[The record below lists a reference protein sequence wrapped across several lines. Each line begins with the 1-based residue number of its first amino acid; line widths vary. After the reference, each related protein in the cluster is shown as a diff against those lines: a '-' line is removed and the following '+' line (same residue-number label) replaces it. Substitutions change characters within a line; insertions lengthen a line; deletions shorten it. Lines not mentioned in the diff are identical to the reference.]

1 MAANGSASSPSL
13 ADWLAR
19 CRDAADAMQPIP
31 EASLFRRMMQH
42 DCYYK
47 DGADVYCSGAV
58 VPKAKSSSLACW
70 DGLQLASSIDGSAT
84 ELRLLFDTAGGPL
97 QLDGRQVEHLRSFLQ
112 VTVIDALLQ
121 RMHDGADLQV
131 EQPMKRLQT
140 FDSFYTVCA
149 GGDDASQALSM
160 VLAPD
165 ESGRRLVAAFTA
177 QDALQQFVAASSSG
191 GAVSLVSARL
201 SGKELFEQVA
211 STDDLDGIVFNA
223 SGPGPPIPLSRDAA
237 YAVLKG

>member
-1 MAANGSASSPSL
+1 MSSQI
-13 ADWLAR
+13 ATAR
-19 CRDAADAMQPIP
+19 GLIRMLHKESTAADAAAGLDNIVYRSDSLVKTAILAELAAQPLP
-31 EASLFRRMMQH
+31 PGPPGPNL
-42 DCYYK
+42 
-47 DGADVYCSGAV
+47 
-58 VPKAKSSSLACW
+58 
-70 DGLQLASSIDGSAT
+70 
-84 ELRLLFDTAGGPL
+84 ELLL
-97 QLDGRQVEHLRSFLQ
+97 
-112 VTVIDALLQ
+112 
-121 RMHDGADLQV
+121 
-131 EQPMKRLQT
+131 KRLQI

-211 STDDLDGIVFNA
+211 STNDLDGIVFNA
-223 SGPGPPIPLSRDAA
+223 SGPGQPIPLSRDAA